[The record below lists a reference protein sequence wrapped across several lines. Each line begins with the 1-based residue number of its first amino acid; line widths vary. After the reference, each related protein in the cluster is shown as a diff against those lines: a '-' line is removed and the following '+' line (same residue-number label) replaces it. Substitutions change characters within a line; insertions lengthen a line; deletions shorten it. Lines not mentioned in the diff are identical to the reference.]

1 MIRHST
7 KIRRHLRSAR
17 VAAMTSEERQ
27 DELRAAAQR
36 IAQEG
41 GRSEP
46 AAPNDTLTMG
56 PKPSPGAS

>member
-17 VAAMTSEERQ
+17 VAAMTPEERQ
-27 DELRAAAQR
+27 NELRAAEQRSAQK
-36 IAQEG
+36 G

-46 AAPNDTLTMG
+46 AAPNDTLTIG
-56 PKPSPGAS
+56 PKPSSGAS